1 LEATVTRGNKGQ
13 DLGPPEKW
21 APGRS
26 SCSIIET
33 RLTAEDMS
41 EAEQLIDVSN
51 DQIRA
56 ALTEELQS
64 IARRYWERHRD
75 AEHPPANW
83 YRTQVGRIQKEAE
96 NLLKLLRQ
104 PQGTA
109 LVQLRFRTEQ
119 RMGLRLLG
127 SYRQESLSIEQ
138 LLHDFV
144 GVCKSC
150 TFPSARGAPNKAH
163 IKTAVASLREIWIKF
178 TGKEFPLNLESADNR
193 RDRGGRPAAEQD
205 RDEAFT
211 SPGPRF
217 VQVMMR
223 RIDPNVRIGAIR
235 TALRDASLNA
245 RRVD

>member
-1 LEATVTRGNKGQ
+1 VARGNKGQ
-13 DLGPPEKW
+13 GPGPAEKW
-21 APGRS
+21 APGRTLY
-26 SCSIIET
+26 SIAEM

-41 EAEQLIDVSN
+41 EGLLLIAVS
-51 DQIRA
+51 DHQIRA
-56 ALTEELQS
+56 NLTEELQS
-64 IARRYWERHRD
+64 IARRYWEQHRD
-75 AEHPPANW
+75 AERPPADW
-83 YRTQVGRIQKEAE
+83 YRTKVGRIQKQAE
-96 NLLKLLRQ
+96 NLLRLLRE

-109 LVQLRFRTEQ
+109 RVQLRFQTER

-127 SYRQESLSIEQ
+127 SRQEPLSIEQ
-138 LLHDFV
+138 LLDNFV

-163 IKTAVASLREIWIKF
+163 IKTAVASLREVWIKF

-193 RDRGGRPAAEQD
+193 RGRDGRPAAEQN

-235 TALRDASLNA
+235 TALREASVNA
-245 RRVD
+245 RRVE